1 MQREYIALDRYARI
15 RMSGDQLPYMRMR
28 AGNAAPPPVGSAGG
42 DVQHLR
48 VQIAASGN
56 GTCCRARAVV
66 MPNSTLPPMRH
77 ANAAQHM
84 MASWAR
90 SRSDCVMGVLSPI
103 GWSITSFM
111 NVTVAYSR
119 CRCDEPWKNVDMW
132 MNAWIST
139 AIHIADEPARFLTM
153 WVIRRFWEDYD
164 SVHWYDRAL

>member
-1 MQREYIALDRYARI
+1 
-15 RMSGDQLPYMRMR
+15 
-28 AGNAAPPPVGSAGG
+28 
-42 DVQHLR
+42 
-48 VQIAASGN
+48 
-56 GTCCRARAVV
+56 

-119 CRCDEPWKNVDMW
+119 CRCDEPWKKCGYVDECMDIHSYPHRRR
-132 MNAWIST
+132 ACAISHDVGDT
-139 AIHIADEPARFLTM
+139 AILGGLRQ
-153 WVIRRFWEDYD
+153 
-164 SVHWYDRAL
+164 RALVR

>member
-1 MQREYIALDRYARI
+1 MEGMQREYIALDRYARI

-28 AGNAAPPPVGSAGG
+28 AGNAA
-42 DVQHLR
+42 
-48 VQIAASGN
+48 
-56 GTCCRARAVV
+56 
-66 MPNSTLPPMRH
+66 
-77 ANAAQHM
+77 QHM

-103 GWSITSFM
+103 GWNITSFM

-139 AIHIADEPARFLTM
+139 AIHISDEPARFLTM